1 MLSHTCEASALSIT
15 EIATTLNDEGFN
27 INRKTV
33 DRDIEDISLAYPLSE
48 CDSSPRRFYFDGEF
62 KLDFELVFD
71 ENQLQTI
78 VLALQTLKQHHDKL
92 LTHYNRTAWAP
103 PPVVDAHAPDAP
115 AQECDDDMLA
125 RPLSRPPRNLLASMR
140 VPLDEED
147 GEVAARP
154 SLTQQRQV
162 TKRIESSKTPNPF
175 LSLSLP
181 PFIPKLMPKSSEH
194 RYPRIESSKT
204 TKTLT

>member
-1 MLSHTCEASALSIT
+1 MRSFTP
-15 EIATTLNDEGFN
+15 LNGLLV
-27 INRKTV
+27 RKF
-33 DRDIEDISLAYPLSE
+33 
-48 CDSSPRRFYFDGEF
+48 SSNTWRSS
-62 KLDFELVFD
+62 
-71 ENQLQTI
+71 
-78 VLALQTLKQHHDKL
+78 ALQTLKQHHDKL

-147 GEVAARP
+147 GEDAARP

-175 LSLSLP
+175 LSLSLS